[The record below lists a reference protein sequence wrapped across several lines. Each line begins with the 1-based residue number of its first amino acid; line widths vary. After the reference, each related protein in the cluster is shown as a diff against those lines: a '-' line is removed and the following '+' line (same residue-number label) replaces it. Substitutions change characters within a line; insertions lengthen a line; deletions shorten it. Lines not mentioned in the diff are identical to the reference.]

1 MPPLGR
7 MSMSQLRNALSET
20 EEIMGFE
27 SEELLDA
34 WIKID
39 AEHAKD
45 AEMLNKLHFVLSTR
59 MKDRGATALP
69 HPTFDAEYKS
79 RKNTFDHMGFTPI
92 LELVPEQTCID
103 EGAYIA
109 AWDENVGV
117 VHHEASWNTVRAKTL
132 KKYDPE
138 VEAII
143 KKATTASPATLTIT
157 PKAPKG

>member
-1 MPPLGR
+1 
-7 MSMSQLRNALSET
+7 MSQLRNALAET

-45 AEMLNKLHFVLSTR
+45 SEMLNRLHFVLSTR

-69 HPTFDAEYKS
+69 HPTHDASYKS
-79 RKNTFDHMGFTPI
+79 RRNNFDHMGFTPI
-92 LELVPEQTCID
+92 LELVPEETCIAD
-103 EGAYIA
+103 GAYIA
-109 AWDENVGV
+109 AWDENVGI
-117 VHHEASWNTVRAKTL
+117 VHHEATWNTVKAKTL

-138 VEAII
+138 VTVII
-143 KKATTASPATLTIT
+143 GNATSAVPATLTIT
-157 PKAPKG
+157 PKAPKK

>member
-1 MPPLGR
+1 
-7 MSMSQLRNALSET
+7 MSQMRNALSET
-20 EEIMGFE
+20 EEIMEYE

-45 AEMLNKLHFVLSTR
+45 SEMLNKLHFVLSTR

-69 HPTFDAEYKS
+69 HPTHDAEYKS
-79 RKNTFDHMGFTPI
+79 RKNNFDHMGFTPI
-92 LELVPEQTCID
+92 LELVPEQTCIAD
-103 EGAYIA
+103 GAYIA

-117 VHHEASWNTVRAKTL
+117 VHHEASWNTVKAKTL

-138 VEAII
+138 VTAII
-143 KKATTASPATLTIT
+143 GRATTAAPETLTIT